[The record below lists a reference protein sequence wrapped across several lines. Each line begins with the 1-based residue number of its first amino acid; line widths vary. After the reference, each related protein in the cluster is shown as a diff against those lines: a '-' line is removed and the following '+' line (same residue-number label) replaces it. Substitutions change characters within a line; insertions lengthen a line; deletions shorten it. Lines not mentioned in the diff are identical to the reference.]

1 MAAERADHFSVRR
14 AAFGLTGALMAA
26 VAAPPAGAAGGDWYA
41 TVVIVGG
48 AAEVTRLDIDG
59 MDAPYVESGWQAV
72 GGGGLRI
79 GRTWRAL
86 PIRTE
91 LEVVHRYRFDLD
103 VRSPS
108 PEGLLDFETN
118 IGTTSAM
125 LNLWVEHRG
134 DGPVTPFIGATAGWA
149 RHHVETIRTVLA
161 TGKRADEHEAT
172 DVFAWGLGAG
182 ASWDFADRWTA
193 EAVWRYMNLGEVSTG
208 TLETGESYEAGAYS
222 SHDLVLGLRYRFR

>member
-1 MAAERADHFSVRR
+1 M
-14 AAFGLTGALMAA
+14 TGALLAL
-26 VAAPPAGAAGGDWYA
+26 AAPLPALAADAAASGGDWYA
-41 TVVIVGG
+41 TVVVVGG
-48 AAEVTRLDIDG
+48 AAEVTRLDIGG

-72 GGGGLRI
+72 GGGGVRVGRI
-79 GRTWRAL
+79 WRDL
-86 PIRTE
+86 PLRTE

-108 PEGLLDFETN
+108 PAGLLDFETN

-134 DGPVTPFIGATAGWA
+134 GGPGGDWPVTPFIGATAGWA
-149 RHHVETIRTVLA
+149 RHHVEKIRTVLA
-161 TGKRADEHEAT
+161 TGDRSDEHEAT